1 MYSFNFHLFIFLFL
15 CILMMPFFLLAGGFI
30 IHERIQSH
38 LAVQRRRERKFQNIN
53 YLISIFKD
61 ENSEHELLEEALEAF
76 NQHFLHFGDISKE
89 SEEYQGRID
98 FISALSWCPNMDID
112 RVVNYREEIVKA
124 NPNYK
129 KEIETVIGSA
139 LKNRDEKKAK
149 KK

>member
-1 MYSFNFHLFIFLFL
+1 MYSLNLYLFIFIFL
-15 CILMMPFFLLAGGFI
+15 SILMMPFFLLAGGFVI
-30 IHERIQSH
+30 YERIQAY
-38 LAVQRRRERKFQNIN
+38 LAVIRGRERKFQNIN

-76 NQHFLHFGDISKE
+76 NKYFMHFGDIGKE
-89 SEEYQGRID
+89 SKEYQGRMD
-98 FISALSWCPNMDID
+98 FLSALSWCPNIDID
-112 RVVNYREEIVKA
+112 RLVKYREDIVKA

-139 LKNRDEKKAK
+139 LKNRDEKKGK

>member
-1 MYSFNFHLFIFLFL
+1 MYNFNFYLFTFLFL
-15 CILMMPFFLLAGGFI
+15 FILMLPFFLLGGGFI
-30 IHERIQSH
+30 IYERIQSY
-38 LAVQRRRERKFQNIN
+38 LAVLKCRDKKFHNIN

-61 ENSEHELLEEALEAF
+61 ENSEQELLEEALESF
-76 NQHFLHFGDISKE
+76 NKYFLHFGDISKE
-89 SEEYQGRID
+89 SKEYQGRID
-98 FISALSWCPNMDID
+98 FIGALSWCPKMDID

-139 LKNRDEKKAK
+139 LKNRDEKKGK

>member
-1 MYSFNFHLFIFLFL
+1 MYSFTFNLFIFLFL
-15 CILMMPFFLLAGGFI
+15 CILMMPFFLLAGGFVI
-30 IHERIQSH
+30 YERIQSY
-38 LAVQRRRERKFQNIN
+38 LAILRGRERKFQNIN

-61 ENSEHELLEEALEAF
+61 ENSEHELLEEALAAF
-76 NQHFLHFGDISKE
+76 NQHFLHFGDIGKE
-89 SEEYQGRID
+89 SKEYQGRID

-112 RVVNYREEIVKA
+112 RVVNYREDLVKA